1 MIQSRERGSTHLS
14 GDAKAR
20 FGVTYFV
27 DPAGLIVTESVVEG
41 FKKANG
47 WTLGRGGE
55 RQRFTKQASRSVP
68 NAPNRSVH
76 DGDYSVEIPLS
87 DVSDVQVRFGSITK
101 IIDLVTDHGKLS
113 LRCFGAEAFAAK
125 IRERQDLLPMESELE

>member
-1 MIQSRERGSTHLS
+1 MNDPIARKRVNALI

-41 FKKANG
+41 FKKAMG
-47 WTLGRGGE
+47 GLWVGGTATLYETSIAFR
-55 RQRFTKQASRSVP
+55 P
-68 NAPNRSVH
+68 NALNRSVH